1 MLERQLQPTLH
12 RFAKAFPAV
21 AITGSRQSGKTT
33 LARRVF
39 SDLKYVSLEDP
50 SEFAFA
56 QEDPKGFLAR
66 FAKGAVFDEAQ
77 RWPALFSYLQEMVDE
92 DRTPGRFVLTGSQ
105 QFGSLAG
112 ITQSLAG
119 RVGMT
124 RLLPLSL
131 VEIPA
136 ERVGG
141 LDEMLLRGG
150 YPALYAGSVESSDWL
165 ASYVATYVE
174 RDVRQ
179 VLEVRDLMVF
189 QRFLRL
195 CAARIGQLLNL
206 NALAGE
212 AGISHSTAR
221 AWMSVLESSDIVY
234 LLPPYRRNFGKR
246 LVKTP
251 KLYFLDV
258 GLACWLLGIR
268 SPEVLWVHPSRG
280 ALFETL
286 VVSEF
291 LKQRFNLGKPADLYF
306 WRDNSGLEADLLFE
320 RDGRLQMVEI
330 KSGQTV
336 TPDYVRAA
344 QKTTRFAS
352 EEALMPWL
360 IHGGEDAYERNGVR
374 VLGWTSFSKESL
386 C

>member
-1 MLERQLQPTLH
+1 M
-12 RFAKAFPAV
+12 
-21 AITGSRQSGKTT
+21 
-33 LARRVF
+33 
-39 SDLKYVSLEDP
+39 
-50 SEFAFA
+50 
-56 QEDPKGFLAR
+56 
-66 FAKGAVFDEAQ
+66 
-77 RWPALFSYLQEMVDE
+77 
-92 DRTPGRFVLTGSQ
+92 
-105 QFGSLAG
+105 AG

-131 VEIPA
+131 SEIP
-136 ERVGG
+136 EEKEHS
-141 LDEMLLRGG
+141 LDDMILRGG
-150 YPALYAGSVESSDWL
+150 YPALYAGSVDPGDWL

-179 VLEVRDLMVF
+179 VLEVRDLAVF

-195 CAARIGQLLNL
+195 CAGRTGQLLNL

-234 LLPPYRRNFGKR
+234 LLPPYHRNFGKR

-258 GLACWLLGIR
+258 GLASWLLGIR
-268 SPEVLWVHPSRG
+268 SAEVLAMHPSRG

-291 LKQRFNLGKPADLYF
+291 LKGRFNQGKPADLYF

-320 RDGRLQMVEI
+320 KEGRLQMVEI

-336 TPDYVRAA
+336 TSDYIRAA
-344 QKTTRFAS
+344 QRAIRFAPD
-352 EEALMPWL
+352 EALSPWL
-360 IHGGEDAYERNGVR
+360 IHGGGESYERNGVQ
-374 VLGWTSFSKESL
+374 VMGWKSLGSL
-386 C
+386 G